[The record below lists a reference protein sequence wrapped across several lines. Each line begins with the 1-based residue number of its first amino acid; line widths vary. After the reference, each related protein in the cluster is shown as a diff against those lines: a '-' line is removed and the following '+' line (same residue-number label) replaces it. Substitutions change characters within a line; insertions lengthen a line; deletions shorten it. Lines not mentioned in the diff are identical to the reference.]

1 MTTYNINTNIQ
12 LPNGL
17 ESSIDQSDD
26 RSANWEDLASTLQ
39 EKAGK
44 RLEDVNLLIS
54 RATITIAAIAFL
66 VPCLLEQDLNAFSF
80 TLVAIPIGLS
90 FLCMVVSIFM
100 DTPVPIKS
108 SEAVAML
115 ESEEHCN
122 MSREEFSKWKARSYR
137 DGLYGFN
144 KSYEKR
150 RRWQLVSF
158 VLLGLAILLL
168 FMFKYIIIDLV

>member
-1 MTTYNINTNIQ
+1 MITYNININIQ
-12 LPNGL
+12 PPNDLKGSL
-17 ESSIDQSDD
+17 DQNDD

-44 RLEDVNLLIS
+44 RLEDVNLLIY

-66 VPCLLEQDLNAFSF
+66 VPYLLEQDLNTFSF

-90 FLCMVVSIFM
+90 FFCMVVSIFM
-100 DTPVPIKS
+100 NTPVPIKS
-108 SEAVAML
+108 SEAIAML
-115 ESEEHCN
+115 ESEEYCN

-137 DGLYGFN
+137 DGLCGFN

-150 RRWQLVSF
+150 RGWQLASF
-158 VLLGLAILLL
+158 ALLGLAIMLL
-168 FMFKYIIIDLV
+168 FVFKYITISIV